1 MDYSRSWQLG
11 VEETHDVVVIRGRR
25 LFLGVVACMVC
36 NLLLLMVGPSQGRIL
51 HQSRTLQAYTDST
64 NTAIHG
70 PAVKSFQ
77 VC

>member
-1 MDYSRSWQLG
+1 MDYSRSWQPE
-11 VEETHDVVVIRGRR
+11 VQERHDVVIRGRR
-25 LFLGVVACMVC
+25 LYLGVACMIC
-36 NLLLLMVGPSQGRIL
+36 NLLLMVGPSQGRIL
-51 HQSRTLQAYTDST
+51 YQSRTLQAYTDST

>member
-11 VEETHDVVVIRGRR
+11 VQETHDVVIRGRR
-25 LFLGVVACMVC
+25 LFLGVACMVC
-36 NLLLLMVGPSQGRIL
+36 NLLLMVGPLQGRIL
-51 HQSRTLQAYTDST
+51 HQSPTLQAYTDST